1 MLKFSM
7 FDSFQKVQ
15 INIGLLNCSGDQRHE
30 QLMKRLKIETC
41 LASVLEKFPSII
53 QIQ

>member
-7 FDSFQKVQ
+7 FDAFQKVQ
-15 INIGLLNCSGDQRHE
+15 INIGLLNFSGDQRHE
-30 QLMKRLKIETC
+30 RLKIETC

-53 QIQ
+53 QFQ